1 MASAHSTSWA
11 EADATSPNRDRALAV
26 SRMVLGSIIR
36 GAVEIRATPPLG
48 AGSLEPLQC
57 PTYHGSSVI
66 RASSSRGLIGST
78 ATAGKP
84 LSPGEL
90 RREQTNTGSSDVRF
104 ASIEYTVRG
113 LPLLFD

>member
-48 AGSLEPLQC
+48 AGSLEPFQC

-66 RASSSRGLIGST
+66 RACFGTSAWKRV
-78 ATAGKP
+78 
-84 LSPGEL
+84 PGWRYLHRPHEKI
-90 RREQTNTGSSDVRF
+90 RYDVVNDRICQTMV
-104 ASIEYTVRG
+104 A
-113 LPLLFD
+113 

>member
-11 EADATSPNRDRALAV
+11 EADATNPNRDRALAV

-66 RASSSRGLIGST
+66 GMFQNWSGFAALCYDDQSNWLTWGVHFRARYEQGQSVPETTWRSR
-78 ATAGKP
+78 
-84 LSPGEL
+84 
-90 RREQTNTGSSDVRF
+90 VR
-104 ASIEYTVRG
+104 
-113 LPLLFD
+113 